1 MKSKAFISSALAI
14 IGILLIGGIALYSN
28 NGAVTMQTGSDTTA
42 GTPTT
47 ANTPTGTGTP
57 VSTSPY
63 KDGTYTATGNYV
75 SPGGKQAI
83 SVTVVLA
90 GGKVADVT
98 VTPAATD
105 ATSDKYQ
112 DKFVS
117 GIKQQV
123 VGKSIDALNVGVVSG
138 SSLTAGGFNDALTK
152 IKAQARA

>member
-1 MKSKAFISSALAI
+1 
-14 IGILLIGGIALYSN
+14 
-28 NGAVTMQTGSDTTA
+28 
-42 GTPTT
+42 
-47 ANTPTGTGTP
+47 
-57 VSTSPY
+57 
-63 KDGTYTATGNYV
+63 V

-90 GGKVADVT
+90 GGKVANVT

>member
-28 NGAVTMQTGSDTTA
+28 NGVVTMQTGSDITA

-47 ANTPTGTGTP
+47 ANTPPGTGTP
-57 VSTSPY
+57 VATSPY